1 MAKHKNAKHPAN
13 LTDPRDEG
21 KKDQDKVKWKDAFC
35 YSVLFWSSSI
45 RGEDSFSFWAARENL
60 GKASF

>member
-13 LTDPRDEG
+13 LTDPRDER
-21 KKDQDKVKWKDAFC
+21 KKDQDKIKWKDAFC

-45 RGEDSFSFWAARENL
+45 RVRGEDSFSF
-60 GKASF
+60 